1 MRPYYISVSPESDIT
16 DVLIRK
22 QSQTEPQRQ
31 RLEGYSYSQGMARI
45 MGGHQELEETWKDF
59 TQSLRGTVAMP
70 TP

>member
-1 MRPYYISVSPESDIT
+1 MRPYYNSVSPESDIT

-31 RLEGYSYSQGMARI
+31 RLEGYSYSQGTASI
-45 MGGHQELEETWKDF
+45 TGSHQELEETWKDF
-59 TQSLRGTVAMP
+59 TQSFRGTMAMP